1 MKTIVFIN
9 EKGGIGKTSCC
20 FNIAWEMAK
29 KKRILLLDL
38 DGQRANLT
46 YFCGMSKPDD
56 LLTLYEVLQKNRQ
69 PKEAIVNV
77 KENLDIIPA
86 TADVSKIARIA
97 TAKEIEKIVNRMKQI
112 VKEISPDYD
121 YCFIDVSPSPNWGQF
136 LALASSDFA
145 IIPMLPDIAS
155 LEADNGVIESIQEVQ
170 KNSNSNLK
178 VLGILFNRN
187 DNRTNLSKQV
197 KAISEKFAEKL
208 ESKIFAS
215 CIRNSVS
222 MGENVYHHIGITDY
236 DTNSSVAEDVRQ
248 LVNEIESEVL
258 KNG

>member
-29 KKRILLLDL
+29 KNRILLLDL

-56 LLTLYEVLQKNRQ
+56 LPTMYDVLQKNRK
-69 PKEAIVNV
+69 PAEAIKNI

-86 TADVSKIARIA
+86 TVDVSGIGQ
-97 TAKEIEKIVNRMKQI
+97 TAKVSRMKQVI
-112 VKEISPDYD
+112 KEVSAGYD
-121 YCFIDVSPSPNWGQF
+121 YCFIDVSPSPNWGQY
-136 LALASSDFA
+136 LALSSSDFA

-170 KNSNSNLK
+170 DSSNSSLK

-187 DNRTNLSKQV
+187 DNRTNMSKQV

-208 ESKIFAS
+208 ESKIFDS

-236 DTNSSVAEDVRQ
+236 DANSSVAEDVRQ